1 MFLNE
6 FFMPSDI
13 QLINGIG
20 KQTAERMKQNG
31 IDSIEKLAS
40 SNIEDLLKIKGI
52 GDTTA
57 KQFIFSAQNYLKNIK
72 GKERGTDIIKGEIKR
87 FSTNPKESMSV
98 SKTSSLEDLVVPK
111 PSKRGFDT
119 AQEYSEN
126 RIVGRIEKK
135 TVKKEK
141 IQSPLNL
148 EEFLGDP
155 EAPTSEKILDNT
167 TYLPEETSIEMPI
180 KPFITLKKEKTVLTG
195 AGKVK
200 SKKKQ
205 KKKKDSVK
213 KKKDIEKKDT
223 GKKKEKSIKK
233 KKSIEKKETEKI
245 KKDSAKKKKDIEKK
259 DTSKKKEKSIKKKK
273 SIEKKEAEKIKKDSA
288 KKKKDGSERKKKEP
302 DKIKKNLPP
311 MTKIESIQIR
321 SKNQPQSVKTQQL
334 TQLDQKLHYEES
346 TKIKEE
352 KAREDKPSIGTFF
365 SPETMEKIRFF
376 HAKIKHLEVAIQK
389 NKDFLLHDLDS
400 IIDYVEILNINY
412 KNQSQIKIFNELDIT
427 PSFFDPLEKKEI
439 KIHDLMF
446 ECARALWVAAQA
458 NSYLSKK
465 FESEGLLKNAIVA
478 MVECSKMYKTAAY
491 FSAACNRQEN
501 KGTTLS
507 AEHLELNSEES
518 RILSQKLATIREEQK
533 QNLSMASNL
542 YAGLSALTKR
552 LSFLKR
558 YDKVKENQLKA
569 QYNYDIGKA
578 CHLKAE
584 SLLKKPDDSVYKES
598 IEELKKKANYYFNK
612 AEKTW
617 ENMLKDIK
625 ELSNEESRNIKTKIS
640 SINEHIILND
650 VETISEN
657 EAMKLQDPEPLIIV
671 PENIAPF
678 LPRTT
683 NFLTQNTQKDLN
695 FHAYRRYKDL
705 LSEISVEYNEMDEL
719 QNRKAGIGRTLKQLK
734 VLYDNNDID
743 INEFTHLFEKYST
756 MLATID
762 HVMEKLKNPKAQN
775 KNDKQQIRETKSQT

>member
-6 FFMPSDI
+6 FFMSSDI

-31 IDSIEKLAS
+31 IDSVEKLAS

-223 GKKKEKSIKK
+223 SKKKEKSIKK
-233 KKSIEKKETEKI
+233 KKSIEKKET
-245 KKDSAKKKKDIEKK
+245 
-259 DTSKKKEKSIKKKK
+259 
-273 SIEKKEAEKIKKDSA
+273 EKIKKDSA

-683 NFLTQNTQKDLN
+683 NFLTQNKQKDLN